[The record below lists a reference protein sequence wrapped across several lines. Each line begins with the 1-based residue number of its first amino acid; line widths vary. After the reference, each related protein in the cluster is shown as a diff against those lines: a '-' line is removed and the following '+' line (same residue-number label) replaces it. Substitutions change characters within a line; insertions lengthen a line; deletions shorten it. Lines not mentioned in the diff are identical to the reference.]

1 MPTKK
6 KDTTTATG
14 ITEKN
19 LLDVVNEVVNSTPI
33 TDIHTHLYAPAFG
46 NLLLWGIDELLTYHY
61 LIAEFFRTSDMPY
74 SQFWALSKKEQA
86 NLIWQNL
93 FIERSPLSEA
103 CRGVIT
109 VLNKL
114 GLDTTSRDLNT
125 YREWFQS
132 QTLGEH
138 IDRVFQIANL
148 KYVIMTN
155 DPFDPV
161 ERDYWHSSLELDQR
175 FLTSLRLDTLMLKW
189 TESVPMLQAWG
200 YSVEPNLT
208 EETLSEIRRFLSDW
222 VQKIKPV
229 YMAVSLPPTF
239 EFPEHSTRGLILEQC
254 ILPVARYFNIPL
266 ALMIGVLRGVNPD
279 LKLAGDGVGRAEL
292 RPVERL
298 CEMFPQ
304 NKFMVT
310 LLSRENTHSACVSA
324 RKFRNL
330 MPFGC
335 WWFLN
340 TPGLIE
346 EMTSMRMELL
356 GTTFIPQH
364 SDARVL
370 EQVIYKW
377 EHTKQILTCVLTTQY
392 TRLLRSGWK
401 LTVDEMRRDV
411 NNLLNDN
418 FWKFIETKF

>member
-1 MPTKK
+1 MPKK
-6 KDTTTATG
+6 RETNVTQG
-14 ITEKN
+14 ITESN
-19 LLDVVNEVVNSTPI
+19 LQDVIKEVVSNTPI
-33 TDIHTHLYAPAFG
+33 TDVHTHLYAPSFG

-61 LIAEFFRTSDMPY
+61 LVAEFFRTTEMPY
-74 SQFWALSKKEQA
+74 SQFWALSKREQA

-93 FIERSPLSEA
+93 FVERSPISEA

-109 VLNKL
+109 VLHKL
-114 GLDTTSRDLNT
+114 GLDTSSRDLNL

-132 QTLGEH
+132 QSLAEH
-138 IDRVFQIANL
+138 VNRVFELANL
-148 KYVIMTN
+148 KQVVMTN

-161 ERDYWHSSLELDQR
+161 ERDYWHSSMELDKR
-175 FLTSLRLDTLMLKW
+175 FLSSLRLDVLILKW
-189 TESVPMLQAWG
+189 AESVPMLQAWG

-208 EETLSEIRRFLSDW
+208 EETLSEVRRFLSDW
-222 VQKIKPV
+222 VQKIKPI
-229 YMAVSLPPTF
+229 YMAVSLPPSF
-239 EFPEHSTRGLILEQC
+239 EFPEHSTRGIILEQC

-266 ALMIGVLRGVNPD
+266 ALMIGVLRGVNPE
-279 LKLAGDGVGRAEL
+279 LKLAGDGVGRAEV

-310 LLSRENTHSACVSA
+310 FLSRENTHSACVSA

-340 TPGLIE
+340 NPSLIE
-346 EMTSMRMELL
+346 EMTAMRLELL

-377 EHTKQILTCVLTTQY
+377 AHTKQVLIEVLKNKY
-392 TRLLRSGWK
+392 LGLMHSGWK
-401 LTVDEMRRDV
+401 FTKDEIQKDV
-411 NNLLNDN
+411 NNLLTNN
-418 FWKFIETKF
+418 FWRFIEVKF

>member
-1 MPTKK
+1 MPKK
-6 KDTTTATG
+6 KEKIDSAE
-14 ITEKN
+14 ITKET
-19 LLDVVNEVVNSTPI
+19 LPSIVEEVINTTPI
-33 TDIHTHLYAPAFG
+33 TDIHTHLFAPAFTS
-46 NLLLWGIDELLTYHY
+46 LLLWGIDELLTYHY
-61 LIAEFFRTSDMPY
+61 LIAEFFRTTDMPY

-93 FIERSPLSEA
+93 FIERTPISEA
-103 CRGVIT
+103 CRGVVT
-109 VLNKL
+109 VLEKL
-114 GLDTTSRDLNT
+114 GLDVSSRDLNA
-125 YREWFQS
+125 YREWFQA
-132 QTLGEH
+132 QNIAEH
-138 IDRVFQIANL
+138 IDRVFRIANL
-148 KYVIMTN
+148 KQVVMTN
-155 DPFDPV
+155 DPFDPT
-161 ERDYWHSSLELDQR
+161 ERDYWHSSLELDTR

-208 EETLSEIRRFLSDW
+208 EDTLSEVRRFLSDW

-229 YMAVSLPPTF
+229 YVAVSLPPTF
-239 EFPEHSTRGLILEQC
+239 EFPEHSSRAIILEHC
-254 ILPVARYFNIPL
+254 ILPVARYFNIPV
-266 ALMIGVLRGVNPD
+266 ALMIGVTRGVNPE

-310 LLSRENTHSACVSA
+310 FLSRENVHSSAVSA

-340 TPGLIE
+340 NPSLIE
-346 EMTSMRMELL
+346 EITSMRIELL

-377 EHTKQILTCVLTTQY
+377 EHTKQVLQKVLTEQY
-392 TRLLRSGWK
+392 SRLLDAGWNLTRESIEKDISSLLDKNFGRFLELK
-401 LTVDEMRRDV
+401 L
-411 NNLLNDN
+411 
-418 FWKFIETKF
+418 